1 MDYYLSQVF
10 DVLTTARG
18 LDPALRNLIC
28 LTTSII
34 LYGIY
39 INLDRS
45 RSRSR
50 AGRPL
55 RCPDSI
61 LRG

>member
-1 MDYYLSQVF
+1 MDYFLSQVF

-18 LDPALRNLIC
+18 LDPALRNIIC
-28 LTTSII
+28 LVTSII
-34 LYGIY
+34 LYGTY
-39 INLDRS
+39 MNLDRGHD
-45 RSRSR
+45 RSR
-50 AGRPL
+50 AHRPL

>member
-1 MDYYLSQVF
+1 MNELI
-10 DVLTTARG
+10 RC
-18 LDPALRNLIC
+18 LDLVTMNTGHAPALRNLVFLVACIV
-28 LTTSII
+28 

-39 INLDRS
+39 INLDSAGGS
-45 RSRSR
+45 RR
-50 AGRPL
+50 ARRPL